1 MLRSVCVVG
10 LALAGFVAS
19 GNVQGAD
26 NLPAKRAA
34 EPAFLGLIAGP
45 AAGSETLLAADMASL
60 FPQSD
65 LDILPILGDAGAG
78 NLARLEGLKADI
90 AFVSTDVL
98 AEASAKDKSL
108 HERLELVTRLAPQEV
123 HVLARADIGKL
134 ADLAGRK
141 VNFGP
146 PGSASSI
153 TAAALFKALQIDVEA
168 SSLDFSTAIEHMKD
182 GAITAMVVVSGKPSP
197 IIGTIPPNSGIHL
210 VPVSFGV
217 PLEAAYLPT
226 RLGSN
231 DYPNLIEPGG
241 EVPTVATGLVLLAV
255 TSDDGSEAAA
265 RVARFVETVFL
276 RFAELQA
283 QGHHPKWREVN
294 LAASLPG
301 FKRNAAAASW
311 LLEKQDRP
319 QAPVTAN
326 AKARPK
332 KAPLTANADASRSA
346 AVPSSLLN
354 SKQQM
359 ESLFERFNEWRRGN
373 ER

>member
-19 GNVQGAD
+19 GAVQGAD
-26 NLPAKRAA
+26 DGASKREADG
-34 EPAFLGLIAGP
+34 AFLGLIAGP
-45 AAGSETLLAADMASL
+45 AAGSETVLAADMATL
-60 FPQSD
+60 FPQVGFS
-65 LDILPILGDAGAG
+65 ILPILGDAGAG
-78 NLARLEGLKADI
+78 NLARLDALRVDI

-98 AEASAKDKSL
+98 AEASAKDEAL
-108 HERLELVTRLAPQEV
+108 RDRLELVTRLAPQEV

-134 ADLAGRK
+134 SDLAGRE

-146 PGSASSI
+146 PGSASAATS
-153 TAAALFKALQIDVEA
+153 AALFKALHVEVEP
-168 SSLDFSTAIEHMKD
+168 SSLDITAAIERLKE
-182 GAITAMVVVSGKPSP
+182 GAIAAVVVVGGKPSP
-197 IIGTIPPNSGIHL
+197 IVGAVPPNAGIHL
-210 VPVSFGV
+210 LPVTFGV

-255 TSDDGSEAAA
+255 TSDDGSDAAL
-265 RVARFVETVFL
+265 RVARFVETVFP

-311 LLEKQDRP
+311 LLGEREEPK
-319 QAPVTAN
+319 
-326 AKARPK
+326 RPK
-332 KAPLTANADASRSA
+332 TANADASRGPKLPKAISM
-346 AVPSSLLN
+346 SREQ
-354 SKQQM
+354 K
-359 ESLFERFNEWRRGN
+359 ESLFQRFIEWRRGN
-373 ER
+373 

>member
-10 LALAGFVAS
+10 LALAGLVAS
-19 GNVQGAD
+19 GAVQGAD
-26 NLPAKRAA
+26 NLAAKRAA
-34 EPAFLGLIAGP
+34 EPAFLGLIAGA

-60 FPQSD
+60 FPQGD
-65 LDILPILGDAGAG
+65 IRILPILGDAGGG
-78 NLARLEGLKADI
+78 NLAHLEGLKADI
-90 AFVSTDVL
+90 AFVSTDAL
-98 AEASAKDKSL
+98 AEASAKDESL

-123 HVLARADIGKL
+123 HVLARAEIGKL

-146 PGSASSI
+146 PGSASAI
-153 TAAALFKALQIDVEA
+153 TAAALFKALRIEVEA
-168 SSLDFSTAIEHMKD
+168 SSLEITAAIEHMKD
-182 GAITAMVVVSGKPSP
+182 GALAAMVVVGGKPSP
-197 IIGTIPPNSGIHL
+197 IIGAIPPNAGIHL
-210 VPVSFGV
+210 LPVSFGV

-231 DYPNLIEPGG
+231 DYPNLIESGA

-265 RVARFVETVFL
+265 RVARFVETVFP

-301 FKRNAAAASW
+301 LKRNAAAASW
-311 LLEKQDRP
+311 LLGKQDSP
-319 QAPVTAN
+319 KSTVASNAN
-326 AKARPK
+326 PRPK
-332 KAPLTANADASRSA
+332 KGSVTANADASRA
-346 AVPSSLLN
+346 AAGPSSLLN

-359 ESLFERFNEWRRGN
+359 ESLFERFNEWRRGG